1 MQGQEECLAM
11 PQTIKAV
18 VIDANVLIAICA
30 KEKGKN
36 QTAQNAFNNYAKQGF
51 DFFAPSVIV
60 AEVMF
65 ILCQKQNDG
74 SLSQIEYDESIETLK
89 DLMTIISAVPNG
101 EASLID
107 RANQIRNS
115 YGCSRSSDS
124 IYIALAEELSKT
136 YASEILTFDKGFVNQ
151 VAKTTKNVKINL
163 LPI

>member
-1 MQGQEECLAM
+1 
-11 PQTIKAV
+11 
-18 VIDANVLIAICA
+18 
-30 KEKGKN
+30 
-36 QTAQNAFNNYAKQGF
+36 
-51 DFFAPSVIV
+51 
-60 AEVMF
+60 MF